1 MKSKINEVIICNTTN
16 YAPGGRAVV
25 AYQFMGG
32 TPSEEPSSFVIS
44 TDSPK
49 EYAIVIGGDLANI
62 EYVRGFWQSVIQ
74 TLEQSP
80 DTIWLNL
87 TKVNRADTKLAA
99 CLVAI
104 LRRADA
110 IGTTVQIVSSNEV
123 ESAMKLCKVP
133 PLKQFTNVRKAA

>member
-1 MKSKINEVIICNTTN
+1 MIICKPTN
-16 YAPGGRAVV
+16 YAPGGRAVI

-44 TDSPK
+44 TDSLK
-49 EYAIVIGGDLANI
+49 DYAIVIGGDLSNI
-62 EYVRGFWQSVIQ
+62 DYVRSFWQSVIQ

-80 DTIWLNL
+80 ETIWLNL
-87 TKVNRADTKLAA
+87 SQVNNADTKLAA

-104 LRRADA
+104 LRRADTV
-110 IGTTVQIVSSNEV
+110 GTSIHIVGSAEV
-123 ESAMKLCKVP
+123 EEVMALCKVP

>member
-1 MKSKINEVIICNTTN
+1 MKSKINEVIICKTTN
-16 YAPGGRAVV
+16 YAPGGRAVI

-44 TDSPK
+44 TDSPN
-49 EYAIVIGGDLANI
+49 EYAIVIGGDLSNI
-62 EYVRGFWQSVIQ
+62 DSVRGFWQSVIQ

-80 DTIWLNL
+80 ETIWLNL
-87 TKVNRADTKLAA
+87 TQVDNADTKLAA

-104 LRRADA
+104 LRRADST
-110 IGTTVQIVSSNEV
+110 GTSVHIVGSSVVDEV
-123 ESAMKLCKVP
+123 MALCKVP

>member
-1 MKSKINEVIICNTTN
+1 MKSKVNEVIICKTTN
-16 YAPGGRAVV
+16 YAPGGRAVI

-44 TDSPK
+44 TDSPN
-49 EYAIVIGGDLANI
+49 EYAIVIGGDLTNI
-62 EYVRGFWQSVIQ
+62 GYIRGFWQSVIH

-87 TKVNRADTKLAA
+87 TEVNRADTKLAA

-110 IGTTVQIVSSNEV
+110 IGTTVQIVSSTEV
-123 ESAMKLCKVP
+123 ESAMNLCKVP